1 MAQEQIEGLN
11 RLYDRNDKKENM
23 FRVLS
28 GHKTARDVIFK
39 PSNDKYI
46 NARPEG
52 MAIRSQFEDFVT
64 NTQDYK
70 LDFTKGIDSDYQIII
85 KNKEDKQVGSVPLNN
100 SISIET
106 FEKAFQGTP
115 QVFLAMYSKLQV
127 DKYMQSII
135 NGR

>member
-1 MAQEQIEGLN
+1 M
-11 RLYDRNDKKENM
+11 
-23 FRVLS
+23 
-28 GHKTARDVIFK
+28 
-39 PSNDKYI
+39 YI
-46 NARPEG
+46 HLGGN
-52 MAIRSQFEDFVT
+52 V
-64 NTQDYK
+64 
-70 LDFTKGIDSDYQIII
+70 II